1 MISRIVS
8 TSAEAA
14 AAAEVA
20 FRAASKTASR
30 TPLVRNLRVAQTV
43 VELQA
48 KVPTLTT
55 PARRAAAGEWL
66 AERLD
71 ELGATY
77 IKVGQF
83 IASRSDV
90 YGTDFSSAFVDM
102 HDRVAPVTGEAAREL
117 VTDAVDVRLF
127 QSIDFEAVSAASI
140 AQIHRGRLLDGRRV
154 VIKVVRPGVRD
165 SVRSDMRFLDSI
177 ATAMVAATD
186 SFAADLP
193 ESAKVA
199 ARQARDTVRD
209 LSGYLNEELDLRA
222 EAKNLARFGRI
233 YPHGHAEVRVPRIVK
248 EACGPDAVVMEYV
261 PSVPVSHLGRQGDP
275 KTAAKT
281 AAAAAAINAV
291 TRSSAARRVM
301 IVFIRQLLSSGIVHG
316 DPHVGNMGVDDKG
329 RLVVYDFGSVVRL
342 SREDICHVKDLVSS
356 LVVGDVKRAVAVL
369 RRMGA
374 DVLDENALAAYV
386 GDYREYMRTL
396 DFRAMAASAA
406 ARASSVA
413 ASSSSSSASAGNS
426 GKNSATMPI
435 VLPGRIS
442 RIVRSFAL
450 LEGVCKAIDPG
461 FNYFD
466 TIAEAATRIPLEV
479 IFDADYLSYKLRY
492 DIL

>member
-1 MISRIVS
+1 MISRL
-8 TSAEAA
+8 TSSSAA
-14 AAAEVA
+14 AAAGA
-20 FRAASKTASR
+20 SITLRAAVKIAAR
-30 TPLVRNLRVAQTV
+30 APIVRNLRVTMTAI
-43 VELQA
+43 ELQA
-48 KVPTLTT
+48 KLPTLTT

-66 AERLD
+66 AERLE

-83 IASRSDV
+83 ISSRSDV
-90 YGTDFSSAFVDM
+90 YGTDFSAAFVGM
-102 HDRVAPVTGEAAREL
+102 HDRVSPVTGEPAREL
-117 VTDAVDVRLF
+117 VSSAIDLSMF
-127 QSIDFEAVSAASI
+127 QSIDFEATSAASI
-140 AQIHRGRLLDGRRV
+140 AQIHRGRLKDGRRV

-177 ATAMVAATD
+177 ASTMVRVAD
-186 SFAADLP
+186 AADLP
-193 ESAKVA
+193 QASKVA
-199 ARQARDTVRD
+199 ARQALDTVRD
-209 LSGYLNEELDLRA
+209 LAGYLNEELDLRA
-222 EAKNLARFGRI
+222 EAVNLARFGRI
-233 YPHGHAEVRVPRIVK
+233 YPHGHEEVRVPRLVK

-261 PSVPVSHLGRQGDP
+261 PSISIDHLGNHREEHSP
-275 KTAAKT
+275 TARD
-281 AAAAAAINAV
+281 
-291 TRSSAARRVM
+291 RSAAARRVM
-301 IVFIRQLLSSGIVHG
+301 LVFIRQLLSNGIVHG
-316 DPHVGNMGVDDKG
+316 DPHVGNMGVDHRG

-356 LVVGDVKRAVAVL
+356 LVVGDTRRAVAVL

-374 DVLDENALAAYV
+374 DVLDETALEAYV

-406 ARASSVA
+406 ARASSVVSERGGNTA
-413 ASSSSSSASAGNS
+413 AA
-426 GKNSATMPI
+426 MPI

-466 TIAEAATRIPLEV
+466 TIADAATRIPLDV
-479 IFDADYLSYKLRY
+479 IFDADYLAYKLRH
-492 DIL
+492 DLAPL